1 MEFLILSASI
11 PELTMLIL
19 FTVLNDVNGV
29 NQRNP
34 TRDINGINQISI
46 VNQDTVKIRFIS
58 GLC

>member
-1 MEFLILSASI
+1 
-11 PELTMLIL
+11 MLIL

>member
-1 MEFLILSASI
+1 LEFLILSASI